1 MNQTDTDQSNQ
12 LNESG
17 EEQESALRS
26 WIIVMAISFFFLLWG
41 LVIYFSVGV
50 SWPPP
55 WRYGIVPDVP
65 GQSVY
70 SVQEAEK
77 RAGRSTVDDGKIRE
91 EHVMGQPGKAGTPQA
106 GKDAKHAWEK

>member
-1 MNQTDTDQSNQ
+1 MNQTDTDQSNI
-12 LNESG
+12 LNDSR
-17 EEQESALRS
+17 EEHGSALRS
-26 WIIVMAISFFFLLWG
+26 WIIVIAISFFFLLWG

-55 WRYGIVPDVP
+55 WRYGTVPDVP

-77 RAGRSTVDDGKIRE
+77 RAGRSAVDTGKIRE
-91 EHVMGQPGKAGTPQA
+91 QHVMGQPDRAGTPQF
-106 GKDAKHAWEK
+106 GKDAKHVQEK

>member
-1 MNQTDTDQSNQ
+1 MNQTNTDQTNT
-12 LNESG
+12 LNDAG
-17 EEQESALRS
+17 EEPGSALRS
-26 WIIVMAISFFFLLWG
+26 WIIVMAIFFFFLLWG

-55 WRYGIVPDVP
+55 WRYGTVPDVP

-77 RAGRSTVDDGKIRE
+77 RAGRSMVDTEKIRE
-91 EHVMGQPGKAGTPQA
+91 QHVMGQPGKAGTPQA
-106 GKDAKHAWEK
+106 GKDDKHAREK